1 MNPLYLYR
9 KVRKEAL
16 DAEEATWL
24 ANELKVHPYAHV
36 LHLIRAGHLQHTQEA
51 TAGSARQLA
60 ALYAPSRQRL
70 ALYLDEKLARKL
82 EAATESV
89 KKQASAAGST
99 KPKPAPEAP
108 KAPAAP
114 VVEAPAP
121 EAKAPLA
128 PQPPAAPEVK
138 PAPEV
143 ATPKAQERPEPVAP
157 ATPPAPAPEAKPE
170 AQETPAPK
178 PPVAGGLKITPVKSA
193 EVGHL
198 SPPPVAPPKVELT
211 TPSQSPT
218 LRPEGDPLPET
229 KAQTTG
235 GEKTAPT
242 ITLTEV
248 PAPVL
253 NQGLQTMLQV
263 RTGMY
268 LPLVDKIGR
277 ELAAYKADLPAVAS
291 SPAPASPPE
300 TVARVE
306 PPAVE
311 APAPTPVPE
320 VVAEAQAEPV
330 VTQAPPVAEAPVAEP
345 PKVEAEVPDL
355 PATVHLPVA
364 PTETP
369 AVSELPTDEA
379 DAPNPDDPQK
389 QKRERISLEQ
399 LAQEQQQQV
408 EQGVDDLKH
417 NLLRLIQAQMSG
429 MPMLTVEVPPETTKP
444 AAKPDHIA
452 AITEIVEKAK
462 TLHET
467 TRVVVD
473 PPAAKLPEP
482 KPEVP
487 KPTEKE
493 KPVEGEALKGT
504 AESMLRFR
512 SPSFD
517 EKPLQLNVEG
527 IDRRK
532 AKATETPVTEAAAPA
547 PLVESPVPPVTE
559 TPSEAIPPVAE
570 LAPTPK
576 PEPPAPTPAEVT
588 AGLGGEASF
597 KRFKSLEDTQATTG
611 AQLPTPKVELVPA
624 PEAIAPPATPS
635 EAPAAENLKG
645 KVTTESFNRFVA
657 PKFDRRFGMINDPLP
672 PQPEAPAQTLNPIP
686 VVALPPLESDPA
698 LGLPHT
704 SAPVAEVPTDTP
716 LPPSVNPVYDTRR
729 EDTEVQPVSTHL
741 EEPLAEPIPPVRK
754 PAPLGVDEP
763 TAKDGGK
770 ASFGRFVQPTFGLE
784 TVHAQPETV
793 PQPEATAEPIGPSE
807 TPQTPLPPAAEVP
820 PAAPTALGAPIV
832 SESMRRFVPFEPS
845 GTPEPTAKPEATVP
859 EEAPKVTSLKVP
871 PPTGKVSVGMDRFV
885 DLEPSP
891 KLEAPASS
899 DTPPAT
905 PLPEA
910 PPATAEAPPAPEPT
924 GEQTFTYRHGELE
937 LQIVLRPE
945 QLKFFAADPTTLFA
959 QAATEVLA
967 PAPEPED
974 SPEAPETPVTFSRTT
989 VVEAPSAQL
998 GDMDPE
1004 VIGKIKAAIDEET
1017 WQQLEEAF
1025 LRPPVV
1031 SEAGSEPATQVAPK
1045 PVGLAPLNASLTIA
1059 SLEVNPELLEPAAPA
1074 FGEVIEQQEDAEED
1088 FIRKIGLESSYA
1100 NPELP
1105 EDQHLAAELPYEL
1118 GGAGGEYTAPQTEP
1132 ELNDLLRIKNLP
1144 HPSQITLQTIQQK
1157 FLEKMIT
1164 SMTEGVVKIPAS
1176 GPEEPTIVAATPPV
1190 ADTVTDTPADTP
1202 SDTPAGNTVDEALAK
1217 FNALEPVISQK
1228 ISSLKQAPP
1237 APESEEPLPAHPDT
1251 LKNPLEETGEVSE
1264 TLAELLVK
1272 QGKLTAAK
1280 AIYFQLSMK
1289 HPEKSAYFA
1298 ARIADLG

>member
-89 KKQASAAGST
+89 KKQASAAGSN

-108 KAPAAP
+108 KAPVAP

-121 EAKAPLA
+121 EATAPLV
-128 PQPPAAPEVK
+128 PQPPAAPEAKPEVKTEVK

-143 ATPKAQERPEPVAP
+143 ATPKAQEHPEPVAP

-170 AQETPAPK
+170 AKETPAPK

-211 TPSQSPT
+211 PPSQSPT

-277 ELAAYKADLPAVAS
+277 ELAAYKAELPTVAPS
-291 SPAPASPPE
+291 LAHTNPPE

-306 PPAVE
+306 QPAVE
-311 APAPTPVPE
+311 APAPTPAPE

-330 VTQAPPVAEAPVAEP
+330 VTQAPPVPEAPVAEP
-345 PKVEAEVPDL
+345 PKVEAEAPEL
-355 PATVHLPVA
+355 PAAVHLPVD
-364 PTETP
+364 PTETTETP
-369 AVSELPTDEA
+369 ALSELPTDDA

-467 TRVVVD
+467 TRVVLD

-482 KPEVP
+482 KPEAP

-532 AKATETPVTEAAAPA
+532 AKSTET
-547 PLVESPVPPVTE
+547 PVTE
-559 TPSEAIPPVAE
+559 TPSEEAAPVAE
-570 LAPTPK
+570 LTPRPK

-611 AQLPTPKVELVPA
+611 AQLPTPKVELVPT
-624 PEAIAPPATPS
+624 PEALAPPAAPS
-635 EAPAAENLKG
+635 DAPAAENLKG

-672 PQPEAPAQTLNPIP
+672 PQPEAPTQAVNPIP

-698 LGLPHT
+698 LGLAHT
-704 SAPVAEVPTDTP
+704 SAPVAEVPADTP
-716 LPPSVNPVYDTRR
+716 LPPSVNPAYDTRR

-741 EEPLAEPIPPVRK
+741 EEPPAEPTPPVRK

-793 PQPEATAEPIGPSE
+793 PQPEATAEPIGLSE

-820 PAAPTALGAPIV
+820 PQLEIPTALGAPIV
-832 SESMRRFVPFEPS
+832 SESMRRFVPFEPT
-845 GTPEPTAKPEATVP
+845 GTPEPTAKPEATLP
-859 EEAPKVTSLKVP
+859 EEAPTVTSLKVP

-891 KLEAPASS
+891 KQEAPASS

-905 PLPEA
+905 PLSEV
-910 PPATAEAPPAPEPT
+910 PPATFEVPPAPEAT

-1004 VIGKIKAAIDEET
+1004 VIGKIKAAIDQET
-1017 WQQLEEAF
+1017 WQQLEDAF

-1031 SEAGSEPATQVAPK
+1031 SEAGAEPATHVAPK

-1059 SLEVNPELLEPAAPA
+1059 SLEVNPELLEPTAPA

-1176 GPEEPTIVAATPPV
+1176 GPEEPAVVAAISPV
-1190 ADTVTDTPADTP
+1190 AETGSDTPADTP
-1202 SDTPAGNTVDEALAK
+1202 LGNTVDQALAK